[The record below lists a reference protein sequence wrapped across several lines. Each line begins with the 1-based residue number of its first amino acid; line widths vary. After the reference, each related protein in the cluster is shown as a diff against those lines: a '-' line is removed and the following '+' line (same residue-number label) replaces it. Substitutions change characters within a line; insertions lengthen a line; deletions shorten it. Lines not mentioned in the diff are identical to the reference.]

1 MRSRRFGA
9 FVLVGAVCAL
19 LLSGLLALGTPHAVG
34 ACRGSSLSLY
44 RDPAPPERAPSTGLD
59 VAALCD
65 AEAERRV
72 EAAMLYLVGS
82 GVGLVWS
89 TWVLTRG
96 RDGRRLLIGSGG
108 VLGLAVLVDLAVLAS
123 H

>member
-1 MRSRRFGA
+1 MDSGENRQPRSLRR
-9 FVLVGAVCAL
+9 
-19 LLSGLLALGTPHAVG
+19 
-34 ACRGSSLSLY
+34 
-44 RDPAPPERAPSTGLD
+44 EK
-59 VAALCD
+59 
-65 AEAERRV
+65 AERRV